1 MDALERIR
9 ARRFPIPMENSM
21 NTHADQFRIGE
32 KAASFLRQE
41 KKLLIDGK
49 WVPAQSG
56 KIFDTYDPGTGRII
70 AQVPEGDAADIDNA
84 VKAARQAFEEGPWS
98 RITPSERGRL
108 IWKLADLLEQNA
120 DELAELEVLNN
131 GKPLANARNSDVTLS
146 VDMFRYMA
154 GWATKITGE
163 TISISAPD
171 KYHAFTVREPVGVVG
186 QIIPWNAPLLMLAWK
201 VAPALATGCTIVLK
215 PAEQTPLTALRF
227 GELVQEA
234 GIPAGVINIVTGF
247 GPTAGAAIASHPQI
261 DKVAFTG
268 SSEVGRIIVKAAA
281 GNLKKVSLE
290 LGGKSPV
297 IVFPDADM
305 SVAIPGV
312 TQGIFANSGQVCTA
326 GSRLFA
332 HKKVFDQIVDG
343 IGQRAGNIRVGHGL
357 SEGVQMGPVIS
368 PVQCDRVMSYIEQGR
383 SAGATVAFGGTRIGN
398 EGNFIA
404 PTVLTDTR
412 PDMAVVQEEIF
423 GPVLCAM
430 SFDDDDLEQIA
441 RQANDSIF
449 GLAGSVWTRDLSV
462 AHKMVRR
469 IRAGRIGVNVHGS
482 VDAAIPTGGFKQSG
496 WGRERGQE
504 GLNLYT
510 ETKSVIMSL

>member
-1 MDALERIR
+1 
-9 ARRFPIPMENSM
+9 M
-21 NTHADQFRIGE
+21 NTHPGHVQIGE
-32 KAASFLRQE
+32 RAKSFLRQE

-56 KIFDTYDPGTGRII
+56 KVFDTYDPGTGRVI
-70 AQVPEGDAADIDNA
+70 AQVPEGDAADIDDA
-84 VKAARQAFEEGPWS
+84 VKAARRAFEGPWS
-98 RITPSERGRL
+98 RISPSERGRL
-108 IWKLADLLEQNA
+108 IWKIADLLEQNA

-131 GKPLANARNSDVTLS
+131 GKPLANARNSDVVLS
-146 VDMFRYMA
+146 ADMFRYMA
-154 GWATKITGE
+154 GWATKISGE
-163 TISISAPD
+163 TISISTPGT
-171 KYHAFTVREPVGVVG
+171 YHTFTVREPIGVVG

-201 VAPALATGCTIVLK
+201 VAPALAAGCTIVLK

-234 GIPAGVINIVTGF
+234 GIPEGVINIVTGF
-247 GPTAGAAIASHPQI
+247 GPTAGAAIAAHPDV

-268 SSEVGRIIVKAAA
+268 SSEIGRVIVKAAA

-297 IVFPDADM
+297 IVFPDADL
-305 SVAIPGV
+305 SLAIPRV

-332 HKKVFDQIVDG
+332 HKKVYDRLVDG
-343 IGQRAGNIRVGHGL
+343 IAEQAEKIRVGHGF

-368 PVQCDRVMSYIEQGR
+368 PVQCERVMDYIEQGKA
-383 SAGATVAFGGTRIGN
+383 AGATVAAGGTRIGD

-404 PTVLTDTR
+404 PTILTETR

-430 SFDDDDLEQIA
+430 RFDDDDLERIA
-441 RQANDSIF
+441 KQANDSIF
-449 GLAGSVWTRDLSV
+449 GLAGSVWTRDLSI
-462 AHKMVRR
+462 AHKMVRL
-469 IRAGRIGVNVHGS
+469 IRAGRIGVNIHGS

-496 WGRERGQE
+496 WGREKGQE

-510 ETKSVIMSL
+510 ETKSVIMAL